1 MGRALDTSDMDILVF
16 SDIHGSLPV
25 ARRMAELIARQN
37 PDLVVLLGDMLYHGP
52 RNPLP
57 DGYAPGTV
65 AGELAPFAG
74 RIIAVKGNCDSEVDE
89 MVLPF
94 PLSPLFVWIVDNGL
108 RICATHGHRFGPCH
122 LPPLE
127 PGNVLLSGHTHVPKA
142 ETSPAGIH
150 LCNPGSLALP
160 KEGSPPCY
168 GLFSNGL
175 FRVFTDQGTVH
186 MEVRCR

>member
-1 MGRALDTSDMDILVF
+1 MKILVF

-25 ARRMAELIARQN
+25 ARHMAGLIDSLS

-52 RNPLP
+52 RNRLP
-57 DGYAPGTV
+57 DGYEPGTV
-65 AGELAPFAG
+65 AEILAPFAK
-74 RIIAVKGNCDSEVDE
+74 RIVAVKGNCDSEVDE

-94 PLSPLFVWIVDNGL
+94 PLAPVFTWILDGAL
-108 RICATHGHRFGPCH
+108 RICATHGHKFGPDH

-127 PGNVLLSGHTHVPKA
+127 PGNVLLSGHTHIPKA
-142 ETSPAGIH
+142 ETSPGGVH

-168 GLFSNGL
+168 GLF
-175 FRVFTDQGTVH
+175 TDGMFQVITDKGNVH
-186 MEVRCR
+186 MQLACI